1 MASKETT
8 TLSSSAVPSS
18 RLGRLVRLGG
28 MATGVAGNMLMA
40 GAQQLAQ
47 GKRPKLSDLLLTPA
61 NALKITQQLSQMR
74 GAAMKVGQLISMD
87 AGDLLPPEM
96 AAILARLRSD
106 AHAMP
111 QRQVQAVLTAN
122 WGARWQQRFASF
134 SFTPVAAAS
143 IGQVH
148 RATTLDG
155 RDLAIKIQY
164 PGVRK
169 SISSDV
175 DNVASLLRLSGLL
188 PKSLDVAPLLMEAK
202 RQLREEADYLAEGAH
217 LLRFNELLA
226 GDPEYVVPVLHADF
240 TTRNV
245 LAMSYVSGVS
255 VESIE
260 TAPQAERDR
269 MLSLLV
275 DLLFRELF
283 EFGLM
288 QTDPNFANYRY
299 DPESQQLI
307 LLDFGATRS
316 FAPAFGQAYKQLMSA
331 TMAGDRE
338 IATTKTLLGTE
349 PPRLPVAFLVR
360 TGALFGLAEVRV
372 EVAGAGDSKVTLQYL
387 TLAEANA
394 LRNEIIARS
403 AGVKPGTSALVEST
417 RKRSMPSSPRRAKA
431 RRSVR
436 RPSSGSWSILKS
448 PVCSTVPAAV
458 LIATASASGMEWL
471 TAKNSRPNSS
481 SCMRSPSATSWY
493 MAVSRNRCSRNL
505 PSTNANVSLLPNRA
519 MSWRRRSR

>member
-188 PKSLDVAPLLMEAK
+188 PKSLDIAPLLMEAK
-202 RQLREEADYLAEGAH
+202 R
-217 LLRFNELLA
+217 
-226 GDPEYVVPVLHADF
+226 
-240 TTRNV
+240 
-245 LAMSYVSGVS
+245 
-255 VESIE
+255 
-260 TAPQAERDR
+260 
-269 MLSLLV
+269 
-275 DLLFRELF
+275 
-283 EFGLM
+283 
-288 QTDPNFANYRY
+288 
-299 DPESQQLI
+299 
-307 LLDFGATRS
+307 
-316 FAPAFGQAYKQLMSA
+316 
-331 TMAGDRE
+331 
-338 IATTKTLLGTE
+338 
-349 PPRLPVAFLVR
+349 
-360 TGALFGLAEVRV
+360 
-372 EVAGAGDSKVTLQYL
+372 
-387 TLAEANA
+387 
-394 LRNEIIARS
+394 
-403 AGVKPGTSALVEST
+403 
-417 RKRSMPSSPRRAKA
+417 
-431 RRSVR
+431 
-436 RPSSGSWSILKS
+436 
-448 PVCSTVPAAV
+448 
-458 LIATASASGMEWL
+458 
-471 TAKNSRPNSS
+471 
-481 SCMRSPSATSWY
+481 
-493 MAVSRNRCSRNL
+493 
-505 PSTNANVSLLPNRA
+505 
-519 MSWRRRSR
+519 